1 MVYMGPPMT
10 PMFTIFGDYFFG
22 MGSCQQLLVLAFSQL
37 HKLCS
42 FSPAS
47 YWAWFYWVCCGWVV
61 NLSAILSL
69 FYSTISSQATA
80 MKCIIFTISLF
91 HVILLDVLQY
101 RFVMYTC
108 IIVHL
113 CQRSTFF
120 HQTIMIP
127 NSYLTQRFPPL
138 PPPQKKNG
146 CSENTSI
153 FKRFNPFAGDS
164 CESFSLVGPAL
175 PKFL

>member
-61 NLSAILSL
+61 NLSAIPSL
-69 FYSTISSQATA
+69 FYSTISSQATV

-127 NSYLTQRFPPL
+127 NSYLTQRFPP
-138 PPPQKKNG
+138 PPPKKKWVQRKHFDFQKIQPL
-146 CSENTSI
+146 CR
-153 FKRFNPFAGDS
+153 RF
-164 CESFSLVGPAL
+164 L
-175 PKFL
+175 